1 MKAEHLNL
9 FLTSAGSVISTMC
22 GETPVFQKPFLRES
36 SYSIDDLNVII
47 GVTGDLRG
55 QLILS
60 MAKQTA
66 KNVASKMMGGMEV
79 AELDEISLSAI
90 GELGNMIAGNSGRLL
105 GEAQVNIDI
114 APPAVLEG
122 SGVRVSNQIPTI
134 SVPLVGEFGQIEI
147 ALSLAE

>member
-1 MKAEHLNL
+1 MKAEHLNF
-9 FLTSAGSVISTMC
+9 FLTSAGSVISSMC
-22 GETPVFQKPFLRES
+22 GETPAFRKPFLRES

-47 GVTGDLRG
+47 GVTGGLRG
-55 QLILS
+55 QMIMS
-60 MAKQTA
+60 MSKQTA

-79 AELDEISLSAI
+79 LELDEIALSAI